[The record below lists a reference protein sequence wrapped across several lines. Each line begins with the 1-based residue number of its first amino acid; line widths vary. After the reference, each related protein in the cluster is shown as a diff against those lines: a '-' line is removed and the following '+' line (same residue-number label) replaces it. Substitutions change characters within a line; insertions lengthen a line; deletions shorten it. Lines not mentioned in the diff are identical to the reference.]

1 MPHNPCE
8 TILLVDDDANLLDGF
23 RRRLSVYYSLRT
35 FSNPKEALEAVRDEG
50 PFPVIVSD
58 MRMPEMD
65 GLSFLRQVRRYHPQ
79 SVGIILT
86 GDSDQELAVQALNDG
101 YVFRFLKKPC
111 SKEDLKQA
119 IDDAL
124 QENRNRS
131 HRTGFQYRIYRKDQ
145 TLAEVEVG
153 AGCFSV
159 TGYSGLD
166 FVESPKQWNELVVAE
181 DRERVETF
189 YANAWT
195 GEPVAPIEY
204 RLRRKDQTTA
214 WVRNTLLGS
223 HSGDRVCGLCLEGQ
237 IQDITKQKQAERDL
251 EQVWRRYEKIVA
263 NVPGLV
269 FQCMMRDNG
278 QFQFTFVSHSCLE
291 LIGVTAEQMCA
302 DSDLFFQA
310 FSSED
315 RSCFYRK
322 LAESAE
328 RLTPLVWQG
337 CHTSGKKVRWFQGT
351 ARPERLAD
359 GCVLWDGLL
368 MDITEQK
375 LSERHAEF
383 LAEFPTKN
391 PNPVLRV
398 NDEGRIIYANDA
410 SRPLLELWGCQ
421 TGQLLPQDIY
431 EAALNVC
438 RAGAPL
444 THEVYCSDRYYAIV
458 FAPLSSSGNVNL
470 YARDI
475 TEIKIAEMELRKA
488 NKELIEH
495 DRLKSEFVSTV
506 THELRT
512 PLCIF
517 RNIISNALAGVHG
530 TISKRL
536 KENLEMAQQG
546 VERLSRI
553 ISDFLDISKI
563 EAGSLHL
570 DVTLC
575 SVNEMITETCRSLK
589 LLASAKKIKIQ
600 TTLPARQSFAWV
612 DRDRVVQVLVNLI
625 GNAIKFIPIRGKIDV
640 ILEEDN
646 EQVTIRVQD
655 DGPGLTQEEMMRI
668 FDRFVQAKILK
679 GPGEHGTGLGLA
691 ISRELVMMHGG
702 RIWVESEVGK
712 GCVFSFTLPKNNT
725 AGLSAQN
732 EDRTLVR

>member
-1 MPHNPCE
+1 
-8 TILLVDDDANLLDGF
+8 
-23 RRRLSVYYSLRT
+23 
-35 FSNPKEALEAVRDEG
+35 
-50 PFPVIVSD
+50 
-58 MRMPEMD
+58 
-65 GLSFLRQVRRYHPQ
+65 
-79 SVGIILT
+79 
-86 GDSDQELAVQALNDG
+86 
-101 YVFRFLKKPC
+101 
-111 SKEDLKQA
+111 
-119 IDDAL
+119 
-124 QENRNRS
+124 
-131 HRTGFQYRIYRKDQ
+131 
-145 TLAEVEVG
+145 
-153 AGCFSV
+153 
-159 TGYSGLD
+159 
-166 FVESPKQWNELVVAE
+166 
-181 DRERVETF
+181 
-189 YANAWT
+189 
-195 GEPVAPIEY
+195 
-204 RLRRKDQTTA
+204 
-214 WVRNTLLGS
+214 
-223 HSGDRVCGLCLEGQ
+223 
-237 IQDITKQKQAERDL
+237 
-251 EQVWRRYEKIVA
+251 
-263 NVPGLV
+263 
-269 FQCMMRDNG
+269 
-278 QFQFTFVSHSCLE
+278 
-291 LIGVTAEQMCA
+291 
-302 DSDLFFQA
+302 
-310 FSSED
+310 
-315 RSCFYRK
+315 
-322 LAESAE
+322 
-328 RLTPLVWQG
+328 
-337 CHTSGKKVRWFQGT
+337 
-351 ARPERLAD
+351 
-359 GCVLWDGLL
+359 
-368 MDITEQK
+368 
-375 LSERHAEF
+375 
-383 LAEFPTKN
+383 
-391 PNPVLRV
+391 
-398 NDEGRIIYANDA
+398 
-410 SRPLLELWGCQ
+410 
-421 TGQLLPQDIY
+421 
-431 EAALNVC
+431 
-438 RAGAPL
+438 
-444 THEVYCSDRYYAIV
+444 VYCSDRYYAIV